1 MSITGIGYSPYAA
14 GGAANPLLSATAFM
28 VRAVL
33 TCIAVVVAAGHLSGA
48 TSVDDLAP
56 TPQYALSSWTE
67 GDGLPAN
74 AIRALTQDGDGYLWL
89 GTRAGLV
96 RFDGVRFVVW
106 EHDSNAAANG
116 KRHHCGIR
124 RARREFVDWVRR
136 CRRHEPSE
144 ERPSRRVPVH

>member
-1 MSITGIGYSPYAA
+1 
-14 GGAANPLLSATAFM
+14 M

-106 EHDSNAAANG
+106 EHDSNAVQTENDITAVYAARDGSLWIGYGGAGGMSRLKNG
-116 KRHHCGIR
+116 R
-124 RARREFVDWVRR
+124 V
-136 CRRHEPSE
+136 
-144 ERPSRRVPVH
+144 RRVPFH